1 MKNTPHTSPFK
12 PHRSTLGAALTL
24 ALLCSAPWAQAQHA
38 GHTPA
43 AEGATASA
51 PSAANP
57 LPWVEAEVRRVDAA
71 AGKLTLR
78 HADIPNLDMPGM
90 TMTFVVADRQWL
102 TGLQPQDQVQ
112 VTLDKVQGQYTV
124 TGLRRR

>member
-1 MKNTPHTSPFK
+1 MTRHSHPIP
-12 PHRSTLGAALTL
+12 STALTM
-24 ALLCSAPWAQAQHA
+24 ALLCTSAAAWSQHA

-43 AEGATASA
+43 GEATAATAATA
-51 PSAANP
+51 PAA
-57 LPWVEAEVRRVDAA
+57 LPWVEAEVRRVDTAT
-71 AGKLTLR
+71 GKLTLR

-90 TMTFVVADRQWL
+90 TMAFAVADRQWL
-102 TGLQPQDQVQ
+102 DGLQPQDRVL

>member
-1 MKNTPHTSPFK
+1 MTRHSHPIL
-12 PHRSTLGAALTL
+12 STTLTV
-24 ALLCSAPWAQAQHA
+24 ALLCTSAAAWSQHA

-43 AEGATASA
+43 GEATAATA
-51 PSAANP
+51 PAA
-57 LPWVEAEVRRVDAA
+57 LPWVEAEVRRVDTAT
-71 AGKLTLR
+71 GKLTLR

-90 TMTFVVADRQWL
+90 TMAFAVADRQWL
-102 TGLQPQDQVQ
+102 DGLQPQDRVL